1 MFEPIEITWKGEEKT
16 VPADKVMR
24 VLGNLE
30 DQLTFIEANNL
41 IVEAARNNSRK
52 QVKVATVYASF
63 LKSCGYRV
71 TPEDVINTLDFA
83 AYVAALMELI
93 NVLKLTLAPIER
105 ERYEAIMAEAEAG
118 QAEEDPPE
126 PAAKKPRPAKRLPK
140 KPSRP

>member
-24 VLGNLE
+24 VLGSLE

-52 QVKVATVYASF
+52 QIKVASVYASF

-71 TPEDVINTLDFA
+71 SIEEVIETLDFA
-83 AYVAALMELI
+83 AYIAALMELVG
-93 NVLKLTLAPIER
+93 VLKLTLAPKER
-105 ERYEAIMAEAEAG
+105 ERYEAIMAESEAG
-118 QAEEDPPE
+118 QGDEPEPE
-126 PAAKKPRPAKRLPK
+126 PAAKKPVPAKRSPK
-140 KPSRP
+140 KPSKP

>member
-30 DQLTFIEANNL
+30 DQLTFIEANTL
-41 IVEAARNNSRK
+41 VVEAARNNSRK

-83 AYVAALMELI
+83 AYVAALMELVG
-93 NVLKLTLAPIER
+93 VLKLTLAPIER
-105 ERYEAIMAEAEAG
+105 ERYDAIMADSEAG
-118 QAEEDPPE
+118 EEDAKPE
-126 PAAKKPRPAKRLPK
+126 PVAKKPRPAKRLQK
-140 KPSRP
+140 KPSKP